1 MAFRLTEG
9 KGEAFYELGVHDNG
23 EVVGIEQE
31 EIFES
36 VLVLFHI
43 SSQIE
48 AALDITKVRLGPD
61 GYSVQLKVTDNCE
74 DMVDQIEP
82 TLDGFFTG
90 LQFLDKTKM
99 YDAQRR

>member
-43 SSQIE
+43 SS
-48 AALDITKVRLGPD
+48 
-61 GYSVQLKVTDNCE
+61 
-74 DMVDQIEP
+74 
-82 TLDGFFTG
+82 
-90 LQFLDKTKM
+90 
-99 YDAQRR
+99 

>member
-23 EVVGIEQE
+23 EVIGIEQE

-48 AALDITKVRLGPD
+48 AALDITKVRLGPE
-61 GYSVQLKVTDNCE
+61 GYSV
-74 DMVDQIEP
+74 
-82 TLDGFFTG
+82 
-90 LQFLDKTKM
+90 
-99 YDAQRR
+99 